1 MCVCVRASAHVCAL
15 HKNPMADSQRSQT
28 TEEQQPRKQ
37 CVSQR
42 TIRVVYRARHPDPPD
57 VATLNLNSDSE
68 EDTPILPSNQLELE
82 QPGTSGSGAV
92 DTDRPH
98 GISYY
103 PPPPP
108 PTPKEEEEEEEEQ
121 QEEHK
126 WSFLTQ
132 FIGAPSER
140 RGGRDN
146 SNSID
151 EETDKLKTQYLDY
164 TETLDRARD
173 HMASLL
179 RAESKGKTPQG
190 MTIGVKASMVDKDN
204 PSFKSAWN
212 LAIERAEKSLMTTL
226 KSHLSNVMEKS
237 KKSIRLSAKKSIQK

>member
-1 MCVCVRASAHVCAL
+1 MYCLLVTHFMKQYGVCVHMRVFVCVYVCLRVCVYVCVSLCVNVCVCKYVSVRASAHVCVM

-28 TEEQQPRKQ
+28 TKEQQPREQ
-37 CVSQR
+37 HASQR

-57 VATLNLNSDSE
+57 VNTLNLNNDSE

-92 DTDRPH
+92 NTDQPH
-98 GISYY
+98 GSSYY

-108 PTPKEEEEEEEEQ
+108 PPPEEEEEEEEEEQ
-121 QEEHK
+121 QEEHE

-151 EETDKLKTQYLDY
+151 EETDKLKTQ
-164 TETLDRARD
+164 
-173 HMASLL
+173 
-179 RAESKGKTPQG
+179 
-190 MTIGVKASMVDKDN
+190 
-204 PSFKSAWN
+204 
-212 LAIERAEKSLMTTL
+212 
-226 KSHLSNVMEKS
+226 
-237 KKSIRLSAKKSIQK
+237 